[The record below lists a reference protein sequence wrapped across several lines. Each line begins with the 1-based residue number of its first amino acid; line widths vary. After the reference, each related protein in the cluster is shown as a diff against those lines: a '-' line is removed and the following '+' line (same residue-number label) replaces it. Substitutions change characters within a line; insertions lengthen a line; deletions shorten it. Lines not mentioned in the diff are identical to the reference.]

1 MFGAQCKPISAPR
14 LSLAACACLLA
25 GHQANPDLGPVT
37 ANLKGASTVK
47 SALRLVAV
55 FASALLFAAACSSA
69 HAAKAPPANANS
81 QGSVAGDDASPE
93 TAQSSD
99 TVIIPGP
106 LGSFLR
112 MAGISQEVTPGDVL
126 PLLARNA
133 FLYGHVGDRKTE
145 FLVLANRYVEQAREL
160 RPLAGPDGM
169 IRVAGC
175 ADVGPLIQVL
185 GYKFEHGCTHDDAS
199 LITADAER
207 AFLTVDS
214 GFPLTKLEQSLQDG
228 VPFSYS
234 FPATR
239 VPIFYSDKD
248 WGEILASKDRSGSS
262 LLDLLLNDQNV
273 DRLYSALSRLDA
285 QTRHELYRA
294 PGLRRLLYYGPV
306 LDFYGSRLCIHDGE
320 VDVPGGAAAER
331 GWQDLAGASPH
342 AAGDFVIHLLAK
354 DQGWLAAYFD
364 ALSRLSPAQ
373 QAHLAQADRLRQ
385 LYDAYKSSIP
395 VNAAAT
401 SVFPRNS
408 NLLLLLTRLQWDA
421 SGAPQVPGSLA
432 LWQEIFLR
440 DDKQHHL
447 RGMAKHYHVP
457 DSPDRLLED
466 LVAFSNVLTNN
477 GPTQVYMK
485 LSEID
490 GARQPEKP
498 MSADTVR
505 LLASRFDQ
513 LNDWYTIF
521 VEFPTLDDTAIAH
534 FMATADRINGISNPV
549 LRSNALGAFQAE
561 VGIWQVLARQNQ
573 IPADHLNASWEDAIK
588 PYTGITSSGQL
599 FEAARKSLQ
608 STMVAA
614 GGSSNPT
621 QDEVVDLLAGPAQ
634 NNPEAVRVHQELARR
649 IRAVLDDQRLV
660 SLDTLFG
667 LYDGLGQ
674 MAHGEQIG
682 DSLLPLAGALREF
695 EMPRPIFTE
704 GERVSWSPTVYVSR
718 HAELQIRTDLTKV
731 IKTPGTPPQLE
742 AARARLAP
750 FLRDTLVGLN
760 YAYYEPPG
768 SQVLHSNPLF
778 VRSHDF
784 AASSIQGVDEVWGA
798 PALIGIG
805 ATAGGGAYLI
815 GSLADLPYVLALTE
829 EDFISPEKVQALI
842 WRETVPELLVNAVVP
857 RWWNISRSEL
867 HAAGLYQRAGEELL
881 TTAQSNA
888 DLRQKVITIFSNR
901 MDWGRVEELQLA
913 LQNKG
918 NSGNPISQ
926 ILPSDSFYLE
936 EEFRKQFPDQAAQV
950 GPAGR
955 ELDELASKDPSD
967 TSPQRLARDFGVPH
981 PTLAETDSC
990 GLLTNEPFP
999 VSGGAA
1005 SRLFGESWE
1014 SNNLYWAR
1022 LVDEKGYPPAM
1033 LNILVPELTRQMVAN
1048 ISATSIDDWPALLR
1062 AMKQTG
1068 DQFVQGS
1075 INVRAASTTVDNK
1088 EIANGGYVSR

>member
-1 MFGAQCKPISAPR
+1 MYGAHRRSIP
-14 LSLAACACLLA
+14 
-25 GHQANPDLGPVT
+25 
-37 ANLKGASTVK
+37 
-47 SALRLVAV
+47 ALRLPHAAFVGSLPQKQANRNPGSFTADLKGV
-55 FASALLFAAACSSA
+55 LAMKFPFRFIAPFASTFLLLGVCLSA
-69 HAAKAPPANANS
+69 RATEAPPLAGP
-81 QGSVAGDDASPE
+81 QGVAPADDDFHAPPME
-93 TAQSSD
+93 TIA
-99 TVIIPGP
+99 IPGP
-106 LGSFLR
+106 LPAFLR
-112 MAGISQEVTPGDVL
+112 MAGISQEVTPDDVL

-145 FLVLANRYVEQAREL
+145 FLVLADRYVQLAREL
-160 RPLAGPDGM
+160 RPLAGADGA
-169 IRVAGC
+169 IHITGC

-185 GYKFEHGCTHDDAS
+185 GYKFERGCTHDDAS

-214 GFPLTKLEQSLQDG
+214 GFPLTRLEQSLQEG
-228 VPFSYS
+228 TPFTYS
-234 FPATR
+234 FPATH
-239 VPIFYSDKD
+239 VPILYSEKD
-248 WGEILASKDRSGSS
+248 WSTLLATKERSGSD

-273 DRLYSALSRLDA
+273 DRLYSALSRLDP
-285 QTRHELYRA
+285 QTRHDLYSS

-306 LDFYGSRLCIHDGE
+306 LDFYGSRLCIHDGT
-320 VDVPGGAAAER
+320 VDVPGGTAAEHS
-331 GWQDLAGASPH
+331 WQDLAGASPH
-342 AAGDFVIHLLAK
+342 SPGDFVIHLLAR

-364 ALSRLSPAQ
+364 ALSRLSPPQ
-373 QAHLAQADRLRQ
+373 QAHLAQGDRLKN
-385 LYDAYKSSIP
+385 LYAAYRSSIP

-421 SGAPQVPGSLA
+421 SGQPQVPGDLA

-440 DDKQHHL
+440 DEKSHRM
-447 RGMAKHYHVP
+447 RGTSRHFRAP
-457 DSPDRLLED
+457 DGPDRFLED
-466 LVAFSNVLTNN
+466 LVAYSNALTNN
-477 GPTQVYMK
+477 GGAQVYMT
-485 LSEID
+485 LSAID
-490 GARQPEKP
+490 SARPPEKR
-498 MSADTVR
+498 MSSDTVR
-505 LLASRFDQ
+505 LLAGKFDQ

-521 VEFPTLDDTAIAH
+521 VEFPSLDDTAIAH
-534 FMATADRINGISNPV
+534 FIDTADRINGISNPV

-561 VGIWQVLARQNQ
+561 VGIWQILARQRQ
-573 IPADHLNASWEDAIK
+573 IPADRLSASWEGAIK
-588 PYTGITSSGQL
+588 PYSAISSSSQL

-608 STMVAA
+608 STVAAA
-614 GGSSNPT
+614 GGGENPT
-621 QDEVVDLLAGPAQ
+621 QDQVVDLLAGPAQ

-649 IRAVLDDQRLV
+649 IRSVLDDQRLV

-667 LYDGLGQ
+667 LYDGLGE
-674 MAHGEQIG
+674 MAHGSNIG

-718 HAELQIRTDLTKV
+718 HAELQVRTDLTKV
-731 IKTPGTPPQLE
+731 IKTPGTPAQLD

-768 SQVLHSNPLF
+768 AQVLHSNPLF

-784 AASSIQGVDEVWGA
+784 AASSIQGVDEVWAA

-842 WRETVPELLVNAVVP
+842 WRETVPELLVNAIVP
-857 RWWNISRSEL
+857 RWWNISRNEL

-881 TTAQSNA
+881 TAAQSNA
-888 DLRQKVITIFSNR
+888 DVRREVIAIFSDR
-901 MDWGRVEELQLA
+901 MDWGRVEELQRA
-913 LQNKG
+913 LQNG
-918 NSGNPISQ
+918 GGAAAPLAQ
-926 ILPSDSFYLE
+926 VLPSDAFYLE
-936 EEFRKQFPDQAAQV
+936 GEFRKLHPDQAAGF
-950 GPAGR
+950 GPASS
-955 ELDELASKDPSD
+955 ELDGLSRKDPSD

-981 PTLAETDSC
+981 PTLAETESC
-990 GLLTNEPFP
+990 ELLTSEPFP

-1022 LVDEKGYPPAM
+1022 LVDQKGYPPAM
-1033 LNILVPELTRQMVAN
+1033 LNILVPELTKQMVAN

-1068 DQFVQGS
+1068 DQFLQGS
-1075 INVRAASTTVDNK
+1075 INVRSANSINDNK
-1088 EIANGGYVSR
+1088 EVANGGYASR